1 MRKKEL
7 IKMKDYIAKHIGLV
21 FSAALLIA
29 LSLIFFGVTLAQQY
43 PGVPQ
48 IPQIPGGI
56 KIPGVQG
63 ASAGFSGLG
72 ALTAAKEL
80 TGQKDKTTYPTAN
93 IAVSGNHIVI
103 AWPNGVV
110 SIETIT
116 EDGSLTRAV
125 LGPPTENN
133 ISTGKK

>member
-1 MRKKEL
+1 MKEYL
-7 IKMKDYIAKHIGLV
+7 SKHFRLV

-29 LSLIFFGVTLAQQY
+29 LSLIFLGVTVAQQQQY
-43 PGVPQ
+43 PGLPQ
-48 IPQIPGGI
+48 MPQIPGGI
-56 KIPGVQG
+56 KVPGLQG
-63 ASAGFSGLG
+63 ANAGFSGLG

-80 TGQKDKTTYPTAN
+80 TAQNKTSYPTAN

-110 SIETIT
+110 SIETIAQ
-116 EDGSLTRAV
+116 DGTLTRAV

-133 ISTGKK
+133 IAPAKQ

>member
-1 MRKKEL
+1 MKE
-7 IKMKDYIAKHIGLV
+7 YVSKHFRVV
-21 FSAALLIA
+21 FSAVLLIA
-29 LSLIFFGVTLAQQY
+29 LSLIYFGVTVAQQY

-48 IPQIPGGI
+48 IPQIPGGV
-56 KIPGVQG
+56 KIPGLQS
-63 ASAGFSGLG
+63 ANAGFSGLG

-110 SIETIT
+110 SIETVA
-116 EDGSLTRAV
+116 EDGTLTRAV

-133 ISTGKK
+133 IASGKK

>member
-1 MRKKEL
+1 MRE
-7 IKMKDYIAKHIGLV
+7 YISKHFRLV

-29 LSLIFFGVTLAQQY
+29 LFLIFFGITVAQQF

-48 IPQIPGGI
+48 IPGGINIPGL
-56 KIPGVQG
+56 QS
-63 ASAGFSGLG
+63 ANAGFSGLG

-80 TGQKDKTTYPTAN
+80 TAQKDKTTYPTAN

-110 SIETIT
+110 SIETIS
-116 EDGSLTRAV
+116 EDGKLTRAV

-133 ISTGKK
+133 IPSR

>member
-1 MRKKEL
+1 MKEYL
-7 IKMKDYIAKHIGLV
+7 SKHFRLV

-29 LSLIFFGVTLAQQY
+29 LSLIFLGVTVAQQY

-56 KIPGVQG
+56 KVPGLQG
-63 ASAGFSGLG
+63 ANAGFSGLG

-80 TGQKDKTTYPTAN
+80 TGQKEKTSYPTAN

-110 SIETIT
+110 SIETIA
-116 EDGSLTRAV
+116 EDGTLTRAV

-133 ISTGKK
+133 IKK

>member
-1 MRKKEL
+1 MNE
-7 IKMKDYIAKHIGLV
+7 YVSKHIRVV
-21 FSAALLIA
+21 FSAVVLIA
-29 LSLIFFGVTLAQQY
+29 LSLVYFGVTVAQQY

-48 IPQIPGGI
+48 IPQIPGGV
-56 KIPGVQG
+56 KVPGLQS
-63 ASAGFSGLG
+63 ANAGFSGLG

-110 SIETIT
+110 SIETIA
-116 EDGSLTRAV
+116 EDGTLTRAV

-133 ISTGKK
+133 IASGKK